1 MELAT
6 TKMGNNS
13 SNASSRFSIY
23 ISNHLSQLSC
33 NILLDA
39 DAMVMLMM
47 RTRGKLTGKL
57 GTYIARYL
65 VVVVTTN
72 PRILSTTRKETIVQI
87 KKKAVIILL
96 SAR

>member
-1 MELAT
+1 
-6 TKMGNNS
+6 
-13 SNASSRFSIY
+13 
-23 ISNHLSQLSC
+23 
-33 NILLDA
+33 
-39 DAMVMLMM
+39 MVMLMM

-87 KKKAVIILL
+87 KKITVIILL
-96 SAR
+96 SANLVMYSWGIKVSMIIINHIKFA